1 MSTGGFLLWC
11 GFLGAI
17 RLFKEVSFSKM
28 PLEPTT
34 AGVPNHCSP
43 LDAGISTVEGVS
55 QGDSASLLWGKPIL
69 GKN

>member
-1 MSTGGFLLWC
+1 MSTGGFVVVVWLSSRINHH
-11 GFLGAI
+11 FLNNAG
-17 RLFKEVSFSKM
+17 
-28 PLEPTT
+28 LEPTT

-69 GKN
+69 GQT

>member
-1 MSTGGFLLWC
+1 MSTGGLLLWC
-11 GFLGAI
+11 GFLGAV

-43 LDAGISTVEGVS
+43 LDADISTVEGVS

-69 GKN
+69 GQT